1 MNPIY
6 YRPPPPSPFDIVPIR
21 VGKANDNSRLSAR
34 KSNMSTSA
42 GIWGGG
48 RKGGREREKGGG
60 KCQEFCPRGN
70 LSLRKVYSAIAF
82 LFFFFTRQVHFV
94 EIILETLR

>member
-1 MNPIY
+1 MG
-6 YRPPPPSPFDIVPIR
+6 REER
-21 VGKANDNSRLSAR
+21 GKER
-34 KSNMSTSA
+34 K
-42 GIWGGG
+42 
-48 RKGGREREKGGG
+48 REREREKGGE

-82 LFFFFTRQVHFV
+82 FPFFFFSTRQVHFV